1 MHYDVST
8 METPTVGLLRL
19 AYNHL
24 ASEVGHAVRRVS
36 SDQRPSHG
44 NVMEQLDFV
53 DGMRLT
59 DLARGAGMTPQSTG
73 ELVDQL
79 EALGYVER
87 RPDPT
92 DRRVRRIYR
101 TEKAKVASRT
111 AAEAARQIDR
121 DLRTL
126 LGPERLAALRSDLA
140 CIVNA
145 KGGTIEP
152 PLDGDG

>member
-1 MHYDVST
+1 

-152 PLDGDG
+152 PLDGDR